1 MSSDEL
7 KVPSQRHDVT
17 EDDHTDKDHDPDN
30 DHGNDHDPGNDAREH
45 IADDTGNPTGNDRDP
60 AGRNDLAD
68 DEELARSEART
79 EQLPRT
85 DDEPVVSGSRVDDEP
100 VAGATRFDDVPATG
114 SPRAAD
120 EYAAAVP
127 GAVPAPAPG
136 GAYDDDPSYR
146 DPYARTG
153 GDMLTEPGARTVDDD
168 VDPAHATPAAT
179 GETPAHAAPDDIVL
193 FDQDPTQVQARWR
206 DLQASF
212 VDDPGQAV
220 QRADG
225 LVGEVVESLTST
237 LTSRTSALRD
247 RWKDA
252 ESTDTEQLRLALRD
266 YRTVLE
272 RLLALSSKSPG
283 QFQSQGMR

>member
-17 EDDHTDKDHDPDN
+17 EDDHTDKDHDPD
-30 DHGNDHDPGNDAREH
+30 HDPGNDAREH
-45 IADDTGNPTGNDRDP
+45 IGDDTGNDTGNDRDP
-60 AGRNDLAD
+60 AGRNDLAA

-85 DDEPVVSGSRVDDEP
+85 DDEPVAGGSRVDDEP
-100 VAGATRFDDVPATG
+100 VAGGTRFDDVPATG
-114 SPRAAD
+114 SPRVDD

-153 GDMLTEPGARTVDDD
+153 GDMLTEPGARTVGDD

-179 GETPAHAAPDDIVL
+179 GETPAHAAPDDIVH

-212 VDDPGQAV
+212 VDDPG
-220 QRADG
+220 
-225 LVGEVVESLTST
+225 SLSGDETT
-237 LTSRTSALRD
+237 A
-247 RWKDA
+247 
-252 ESTDTEQLRLALRD
+252 
-266 YRTVLE
+266 
-272 RLLALSSKSPG
+272 
-283 QFQSQGMR
+283 